1 MSKET
6 KMLKLSATLLNVYNS
21 DEYINKNT
29 GVTTPQKNRFQML
42 IKKPMK
48 NGTIKQE
55 LQDITV
61 KEDVYLKHKDSIG
74 KTIEIDVG
82 YFGQITFFGI

>member
-1 MSKET
+1 
-6 KMLKLSATLLNVYNS
+6 MLKLSAILLNVYKS
-21 DEYINKNT
+21 DEYTNKNT

-48 NGTIKQE
+48 NGTVKQE

-61 KEDVYLKHKDSIG
+61 KDEVYNKYKDSIG